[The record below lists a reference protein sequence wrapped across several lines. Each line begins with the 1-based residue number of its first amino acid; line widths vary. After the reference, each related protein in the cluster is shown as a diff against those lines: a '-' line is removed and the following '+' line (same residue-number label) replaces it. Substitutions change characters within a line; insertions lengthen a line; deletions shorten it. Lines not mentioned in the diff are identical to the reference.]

1 MRIQVLLIMKDSR
14 IEIVMETYM
23 WIGICRKTF

>member
-14 IEIVMETYM
+14 IEIVIGTYI
-23 WIGICRKTF
+23 WIGICRKIF

>member
-1 MRIQVLLIMKDSR
+1 MRMQMLLIMKDSR
-14 IEIVMETYM
+14 IEIVIGIYM

>member
-1 MRIQVLLIMKDSR
+1 MQGLLIMKDSR

-23 WIGICRKTF
+23 WIGICRKIF